1 MKMNGFAEHE
11 ADVVVIGLGAAGGC
25 AAIEAHDAGAD
36 VVVLEKQPENAHF
49 SNTRM
54 SGGGFH
60 SPDPAGDFDSLKA
73 YAKAMFSGDNLPYK
87 LEGDQSEFADEL
99 AELWARYAPQNAAFM
114 RGLDPAFK
122 AVVSANAA
130 FPDFPGASRSGYAV
144 VRSTYT
150 GKFDEDAL
158 AGRTAD
164 TAKAEKQS
172 GEAFHACM
180 LTGLQSRN
188 IPVHYGAVA
197 KELLLDEDGE
207 VVAVEAAHESQRVIY
222 RARRAIIIAS
232 GGYEYN
238 VRMRKAFLDG
248 PAAEGWAFYGS
259 PANTGDGIRMAL
271 RCGAALSRT
280 GSVAG
285 RVICAIPERRH
296 GLRIGLNTSGVG
308 KPNEIV
314 VDNQGRRY
322 ASERRITKDPTR
334 YIFYKEALKFDT
346 VTLSY
351 PRIPS
356 WMVFDSVMMRRGPVV
371 SVGAAAYNGID
382 WGEDNMNALRNGW
395 ILKGETLEEL
405 AHRIREHSDN
415 RGKMDA
421 ATLREAVEKWN
432 NYCVAR
438 HDPDFEREA
447 STMGPVS
454 EPPFYAIPLYPGGPN
469 TKGGLRADAQRR
481 VLDWEERPIP
491 RLYAVGEIC
500 SVFQF
505 VYQGG
510 GNLAEGIT
518 FGRVAGRNAAAER
531 PRYFSESAERSSL
544 FTTRAMFSTSDLKN
558 APNSSG

>member
-1 MKMNGFAEHE
+1 MDSSESAQYE
-11 ADVVVIGLGAAGGC
+11 ADVVIIGFGSAGGC
-25 AAIEAHDAGAD
+25 AAIEARDLGAD
-36 VVVLEKQPENAHF
+36 VVVLEKQPEDAHY

-60 SPDPAGDFDSLKA
+60 SPDPDGDFESLKS
-73 YAKAMFSGDNLPYK
+73 YAKAMFSGDNLPHK

-99 AELWARYAPQNAAFM
+99 AELWARHAPQNASFM
-114 RGLDPAFK
+114 RGLDPAFQ

-130 FPDFPGASRSGYAV
+130 FPEFPGAARSGYAV

-150 GKFDEDAL
+150 GKYDEDAL
-158 AGRTAD
+158 TGRTKD
-164 TAKAEKQS
+164 TAKSGKQS

-180 LTGLQSRN
+180 LTGILSREVP
-188 IPVHYGAVA
+188 IHYG
-197 KELLLDEDGE
+197 
-207 VVAVEAAHESQRVIY
+207 VVARDLVLDDSGAVVGVRAERGSRPILY
-222 RARRAIIIAS
+222 RARRAVIIAS

-248 PAAEGWAFYGS
+248 PGIEGWAFYGS

-271 RCGAALSRT
+271 RIGAALSRV
-280 GSVAG
+280 GSIAG

-314 VDNQGRRY
+314 VDNHGRRY
-322 ASERRITKDPTR
+322 ASERRITKDPSR
-334 YIFYKEALKFDT
+334 YIFYKEALQFDT
-346 VTLSY
+346 VSLTY

-356 WMVFDSVMMRRGPVV
+356 WMVFDSVMMRRGPIV
-371 SVGAAAYNGID
+371 SVAAAAYNGVD
-382 WGEDNMNALRNGW
+382 WGADNQNALMNGW
-395 ILKGETLEEL
+395 ILKGDTLEEL
-405 AHRIREHSDN
+405 AQRIGEHSDN
-415 RGKMDA
+415 RGLMDA
-421 ATLREAVEKWN
+421 ASLRHAVETWN
-432 NYCVAR
+432 RHCAAK
-438 HDPDFEREA
+438 HDPDFEREPG
-447 STMGPVS
+447 TMGTVA

-481 VLDWEERPIP
+481 VLDWDDRPIS

-518 FGRVAGRNAAAER
+518 FGRVAGRNAAAEQ
-531 PRYFSESAERSSL
+531 PLAGERL
-544 FTTRAMFSTSDLKN
+544 PVA
-558 APNSSG
+558 

>member
-1 MKMNGFAEHE
+1 MKDQQEPAAYE
-11 ADVVVIGLGAAGGC
+11 ADVVVIGFGAAGGC
-25 AAIEAHDAGAD
+25 AAIEAHDRGAE
-36 VVVLEKQPENAHF
+36 VVILEKQPEAAHY

-73 YAKAMFSGDNLPYK
+73 YAKAMFSGDNLPHK

-99 AELWARYAPQNAAFM
+99 AELWAKHAPQNAPFM
-114 RGLDPAFK
+114 HSLDPDFRTVA
-122 AVVSANAA
+122 SANAA
-130 FPDFPGASRSGYAV
+130 FPEFPGAARSGYSV

-164 TAKAEKQS
+164 TPKSGKQS

-180 LTGLQSRN
+180 LVGVQARKLP
-188 IPVHYGAVA
+188 IHYGVSAT
-197 KELLLDEDGE
+197 ELIIDESGAIAG
-207 VVAVEAAHESQRVIY
+207 VVAEREGKRVTY
-222 RARRAIIIAS
+222 RARRAVIIAS

-248 PAAEGWAFYGS
+248 PGIEGWAFYGS
-259 PANTGDGIRMAL
+259 PANTGDGIRMAM
-271 RCGAALSRT
+271 RAGAALCRV

-285 RVICAIPERRH
+285 RVICAVPDRRH
-296 GLRIGLNTSGVG
+296 GLKIGMNTSGVG

-314 VDNQGRRY
+314 VDNHGHRY
-322 ASERRITKDPTR
+322 ASERRITKDPSR

-346 VTLSY
+346 ETLSY

-356 WMVFDSVMMRRGPVV
+356 WMVFDSVMMKRGPVV

-382 WGEDNMNALRNGW
+382 WGEDNQNALRKGW
-395 ILKGETLEEL
+395 ILSGNTLEEL
-405 AHRIREHSDN
+405 AQRIREHSDN
-415 RGKMDA
+415 RGKMDSA
-421 ATLREAVEKWN
+421 ALAQAIGKWN
-432 NYCVAR
+432 ASCAAGR
-438 HDPDFEREA
+438 DSDFEREA
-447 STMGPVS
+447 ATMGPVA

-481 VLDWEERPIP
+481 VLDWDDRPIP

-510 GNLAEGIT
+510 GNLAEGIA
-518 FGRVAGRNAAAER
+518 FGRIAGRNAAAER
-531 PRYFSESAERSSL
+531 EVSAAVPPA
-544 FTTRAMFSTSDLKN
+544 RAAGKLQSR
-558 APNSSG
+558 